1 MVNVTAKKRRVNKK
15 SPEISR
21 FILFKER
28 VGIHVADIA
37 KETDTS
43 ERTINNFIWRDEPIG
58 GHLLRQLHEKYHVS
72 LDWLL
77 AGIGEMLIDLGDKT
91 KQPKSAY
98 VVTLG
103 DNARAQRM
111 CLFIKQF
118 MECETLEEQIK
129 LEMSFK
135 SSIPQYQQ
143 FLEDHYDE

>member
-1 MVNVTAKKRRVNKK
+1 MINVAAKKRRVNKK

-21 FILFKER
+21 FILFKDR
-28 VGIHVADIA
+28 LGLQVADIA

-77 AGIGEMLIDLGDKT
+77 SGEGEMLLDQGNES
-91 KQPKSAY
+91 KSAY
-98 VVTLG
+98 TVTLG
-103 DNARAQRM
+103 DNQRAQRM

-118 MECETLEEQIK
+118 MESETLEEQIK

-143 FLEDHYDE
+143 FLDDHYDE

>member
-1 MVNVTAKKRRVNKK
+1 MINVAAKKRRVNKK

-28 VGIHVADIA
+28 LGLHVADIA

-77 AGIGEMLIDLGDKT
+77 SGEGEMLLEQGDE
-91 KQPKSAY
+91 PKSSYTVA
-98 VVTLG
+98 LG
-103 DNARAQRM
+103 DNQRAQRM

-118 MECETLEEQIK
+118 MEAETLEEQIK

-135 SSIPQYQQ
+135 NSIPQYQQ
-143 FLEDHYDE
+143 FLEGLYDE

>member
-1 MVNVTAKKRRVNKK
+1 MANVTAKKRRVNKK

-28 VGIHVADIA
+28 TGIHVADIA

-77 AGIGEMLIDLGDKT
+77 AGVGEMLLDQMNQAGEPKT
-91 KQPKSAY
+91 SY
-98 VVTLG
+98 TVTLG

-118 MECETLEEQIK
+118 MESATLEEQIK